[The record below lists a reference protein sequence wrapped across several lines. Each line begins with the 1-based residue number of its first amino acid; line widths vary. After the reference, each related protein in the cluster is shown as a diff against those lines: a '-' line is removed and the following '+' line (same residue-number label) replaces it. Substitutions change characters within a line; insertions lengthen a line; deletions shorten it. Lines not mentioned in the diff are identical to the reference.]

1 MEESLNCNTLFVF
14 VGGGEEWKLVSERL
28 GQSARE
34 IRFLEV
40 RLRNPCEAALLVV
53 SQRRCLNEDDLCDMI
68 TECEMPMLAD
78 IL

>member
-1 MEESLNCNTLFVF
+1 MEESLNCNTHFVF
-14 VGGGEEWKLVSERL
+14 IVGGEEWKVVSERL
-28 GQSARE
+28 GLSARE
-34 IRFLEV
+34 IRFLDV

-53 SQRRCLNEDDLCDMI
+53 SQRRCLTEDNLYDML